1 MRYAAL
7 IGALFLGTI
16 LVPIAAA
23 QPPEESYV
31 QRLGDIMGITQLRH
45 IKLWFAGKLRN
56 WELAAYE
63 LAQIKASIEDAAQLY
78 RGIPVEYVTMTAE
91 P

>member
-1 MRYAAL
+1 MRYVAL

-31 QRLGDIMGITQLRH
+31 QRALTR
-45 IKLWFAGKLRN
+45 
-56 WELAAYE
+56 
-63 LAQIKASIEDAAQLY
+63 
-78 RGIPVEYVTMTAE
+78 
-91 P
+91 